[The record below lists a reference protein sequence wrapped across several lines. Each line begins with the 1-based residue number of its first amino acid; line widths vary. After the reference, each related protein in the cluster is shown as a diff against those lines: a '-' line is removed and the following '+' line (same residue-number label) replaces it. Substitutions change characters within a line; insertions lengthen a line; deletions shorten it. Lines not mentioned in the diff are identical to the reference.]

1 MEFRE
6 VKRMEKE
13 ANEVKVKLL
22 GMDEAIEKV
31 ERYFE
36 ILKEAKKL
44 ANELASMEFDIV
56 FNEDK
61 KKEI

>member
-36 ILKEAKKL
+36 VLKEAKTL

-61 KKEI
+61 KMEI

>member
-1 MEFRE
+1 
-6 VKRMEKE
+6 MEKE
-13 ANEVKVKLL
+13 ANEVKVKLV

-36 ILKEAKKL
+36 ILKEAKTL

>member
-36 ILKEAKKL
+36 ILKEAKTL

-61 KKEI
+61 KMEI